1 MGPKLTRAATS
12 APSATGAKRKIPLS
26 DSSARKRARTYDARS
41 LVVQGSDAA
50 LSKTGELDVSAFVAS
65 REFEIRAL
73 EAGIR
78 NSKAALA
85 SRAFQQV
92 PRNLRRRTASHN
104 VKRVPSR
111 LRARA
116 RREMIEDNTP
126 TVTARRRKPTKLLRL
141 RLETARRLQ
150 NLNSR
155 SKARRAARKAAGLF
169 RDPALEVE
177 VEGDGDNKKSKP
189 SHDINI
195 APRIP
200 KIKKNRLS
208 HPEKPQ
214 SKFKKRQRCKSWL
227 PTHMFHAKRAHMTSP
242 KEPLWR
248 FVIPLSPTEKSYRPT
263 HRASGARGAVVW
275 DMSYISTIGLEGV
288 EASLEGLFRALGVC
302 GEEAWGNKGRKWR
315 TGTRSLEVWLFERE
329 VEAEEGGSGRPI
341 APVTLVWCVEKTAK
355 TSGDG
360 DVEMPDAGKKL
371 KKPRRKMFLR
381 VHPSAFLQVWEELL
395 KAAKLQNPQVMIE
408 DLRFDIGS
416 IDVTGP
422 AATEILLAAL
432 KPIPPSE
439 GEKWPEGSPEATW
452 DSLSGLT
459 NAASLPQNAVLA
471 FNISDPRLRHPLRTT
486 QPPTSES
493 CLNELAITLSSWTP
507 DSTQLKPDIFSRPA
521 RLTASRLLPSQK
533 AINRRKSLANPGEY
547 PSPKPTD
554 PCIPVLILASRPKS
568 LSNGGNSQGTY
579 TVLLPWK
586 CVVPVWYSAMYYPLS
601 SGGNPRF
608 GGLLEKQ
615 QLAFESGEPWFP
627 GDFPGTNA
635 GWAWE
640 IRERDIRR
648 GEWERKPKGKRVEY
662 DSIDIGGLKKGEI
675 GEGWACDWE
684 RLVKPDIPISD
695 GERSKP
701 DSTTIVEVKKDALTA
716 DKTNKRETSKGGGK
730 KKEKRKNTSTPS
742 TSTSTYTHTKP
753 SPPPLH
759 IHHLPPLLASTI
771 LKIKTTQKSPAN
783 LPARLQSL
791 LIHPALATVNL
802 TLINRG
808 TPIPR
813 ARLYRLPTTNP
824 SLRNEWLALL
834 HPSARTPSAQKQ
846 SKKQNQQQ
854 AILAQNSSKLLP
866 TNLSADPEPAAHLP
880 MPGEEDL
887 IGFVTTG
894 NFNLGQ
900 GRGTGVASV
909 LVQRVGVY
917 DGSSSNLEGTA
928 GPSSGDSDISG
939 ITRVRMNGKGTTG
952 VKRHMFS
959 REYLSRV
966 CIVRSA
972 GERVGRLGVWEV
984 M

>member
-1 MGPKLTRAATS
+1 MGPKKTRT
-12 APSATGAKRKIPLS
+12 TTTTTTTTKKRKTPPS
-26 DSSARKRARTYDARS
+26 NSTARKRARTYDART
-41 LVVQGSDAA
+41 LAVQSSDAA
-50 LSKTGELDVSAFVAS
+50 LSKTGELDVSAFVAA

-150 NLNSR
+150 NLNAR
-155 SKARRAARKAAGLF
+155 SKARRALKKAAVSAQA
-169 RDPALEVE
+169 PAIAME
-177 VEGDGDNKKSKP
+177 VEGDAGAEGAKTKP
-189 SHDINI
+189 PHDINI
-195 APRIP
+195 APRVP

-208 HPEKPQ
+208 HPERPQ
-214 SKFKKRQRCKSWL
+214 SKFKKRQRCKTWL

-248 FVIPLSPTEKSYRPT
+248 FAVPLSPTEKSYRPT
-263 HRASGARGAVVW
+263 HRASGARGAVAW

-288 EASLEGLFRALGVC
+288 EGSLEGLFRALGVG

-315 TGTRSLEVWLFERE
+315 AGTRSLEVWLFERDG
-329 VEAEEGGSGRPI
+329 EGGGGGWKRPI
-341 APVTLVWCVEKTAK
+341 APVTLIWCVEKTD
-355 TSGDG
+355 GDG
-360 DVEMPDAGKKL
+360 NIEMVDAGRKA

-395 KAAKLQNPQVMIE
+395 KAAKLQSQQVMVE

-416 IDVTGP
+416 IEITGP
-422 AATEILLAAL
+422 GATETLLAAL
-432 KPIPPSE
+432 QPIPLSD
-439 GEKWPEGSPEATW
+439 GKKWPEGSPEATW
-452 DSLSGLT
+452 ASLAGLT
-459 NAASLPQNAVLA
+459 NAASLPQNALLA
-471 FNISDPRLRHPLRTT
+471 FNISDPRLRHPPLTVK
-486 QPPTSES
+486 PPASES
-493 CLNELAITLSSWTP
+493 YLSELAVLLSTWNP

-547 PSPKPTD
+547 PSPKPSD
-554 PCIPVLILASRPKS
+554 PDIPVLVIASRPKS
-568 LSNGGNSQGTY
+568 ISKGGNSQGTY

-586 CVVPVWYSAMYYPLS
+586 CVVPVWYSIMYYPLS

-608 GGLLEKQ
+608 GGLLEQQ
-615 QLAFESGEPWFP
+615 QLAFECGEPWFP
-627 GDFPGTNA
+627 GDYPGTNA

-640 IRERDIRR
+640 MREREIRR
-648 GEWERKPKGKRVEY
+648 GEWERKPKQKRVAY
-662 DSIDIGGLKKGEI
+662 DSIDLGGGKKGEI
-675 GEGWACDWE
+675 GQGWSCDWE
-684 RLVKPDIPISD
+684 RLVRPITPKSEEVKAKTEATATVSETEEQTQEAEKQETGVCD
-695 GERSKP
+695 GE
-701 DSTTIVEVKKDALTA
+701 A
-716 DKTNKRETSKGGGK
+716 KGK
-730 KKEKRKNTSTPS
+730 QRKHKS
-742 TSTSTYTHTKP
+742 TSSSTACTYVHTKP
-753 SPPPLH
+753 PPPPLH
-759 IHHLPPLLASTI
+759 IHQLPHPTASTI
-771 LKIKTTQKSPAN
+771 LRIKTTKKPTAK
-783 LPARLQSL
+783 LPTPFQSL
-791 LIHPALATVNL
+791 LTHPALATVSL
-802 TLINRG
+802 TLLNRG
-808 TPIPR
+808 TPTPR

-834 HPSARTPSAQKQ
+834 GPSAPTPSSQKQ
-846 SKKQNQQQ
+846 SKKQKQKPQ
-854 AILAQNSSKLLP
+854 AAAALAQDSSRQLP

-894 NFNLGQ
+894 NYNLAA
-900 GRGTGVASV
+900 GRGTGVASI
-909 LVQRVGVY
+909 LVERVGVY
-917 DGSSSNLEGTA
+917 DGSDVEKLGGSSSEESG
-928 GPSSGDSDISG
+928 GSGDGDG
-939 ITRVRMNGKGTTG
+939 IARAKGNGKGG
-952 VKRHMFS
+952 GFS
-959 REYLSRV
+959 QEYLARV
-966 CIVRSA
+966 CIIRSA

-984 M
+984 V

>member
-1 MGPKLTRAATS
+1 MGPKPARATS
-12 APSATGAKRKIPLS
+12 SSTRTTTTKRKTPAS
-26 DSSARKRARTYDARS
+26 DPSARKRARTYDART
-41 LVVQGSDAA
+41 LAVQSSDAA
-50 LSKTGELDVSAFVAS
+50 LSKTGELDVSAFVAA

-85 SRAFQQV
+85 SRAFQKV

-155 SKARRAARKAAGLF
+155 SKARRAAKKASASSQG
-169 RDPALEVE
+169 PASEK
-177 VEGDGDNKKSKP
+177 GDGKGTEKKAT
-189 SHDINI
+189 HDVNI
-195 APRIP
+195 APRVP

-214 SKFKKRQRCKSWL
+214 SKFKKRQRCKTWL

-248 FVIPLSPTEKSYRPT
+248 FVVPLSPTEKSYRPT
-263 HRASGARGAVVW
+263 HRASGARGAVAW

-288 EASLEGLFRALGVC
+288 EASLEGLFRGLGVVS

-315 TGTRSLEVWLFERE
+315 AGTRSLEVWLFERE
-329 VEAEEGGSGRPI
+329 GEGGGKGRPI
-341 APVTLVWCVEKTAK
+341 APVTLVWCVEKTD
-355 TSGDG
+355 GDG
-360 DVEMPDAGKKL
+360 DVEMVDAGAKPKKR
-371 KKPRRKMFLR
+371 RRKMFLR

-395 KAAKLQNPQVMIE
+395 KAAKLQSPQVMVE

-416 IDVTGP
+416 IDITGP
-422 AATEILLAAL
+422 GATETLLAAL
-432 KPIPPSE
+432 EPIPPSD
-439 GEKWPEGSPEATW
+439 GKKWPEGSPEATW
-452 DSLSGLT
+452 GLLAGLT
-459 NAASLPQNAVLA
+459 NAASLPQNALLA
-471 FNISDPRLRHPLRTT
+471 FNIADPRLHHPPRTIK
-486 QPPTSES
+486 PPTSEPYS
-493 CLNELAITLSSWTP
+493 NELAVLLSSWSP

-533 AINRRKSLANPGEY
+533 AINRRKSMANPGEY

-554 PCIPVLILASRPKS
+554 PHIPVLILASRPKS
-568 LSNGGNSQGTY
+568 LSKGGNSQGTY

-586 CVVPVWYSAMYYPLS
+586 CVVPVWYSIMYYPMS

-615 QLAFESGEPWFP
+615 QLAFECGEPWFP
-627 GDFPGTNA
+627 GDYPGTNA

-640 IRERDIRR
+640 MREREIRR
-648 GEWERKPKGKRVEY
+648 REWERKPTQKRVAY
-662 DSIDIGGLKKGEI
+662 DSIDLGGAKKGEI
-675 GEGWACDWE
+675 GQGWACDWE
-684 RLVKPDIPISD
+684 RLIQSSTPKSEEVQAKPEDSTSVVEKEEQTKTAEKSNQQEASE
-695 GERSKP
+695 GERKKKDKQLKDKSTS
-701 DSTTIVEVKKDALTA
+701 STT
-716 DKTNKRETSKGGGK
+716 
-730 KKEKRKNTSTPS
+730 
-742 TSTSTYTHTKP
+742 TYSYSHTKP
-753 SPPPLH
+753 TPPPLH
-759 IHHLPPLLASTI
+759 IHHLPPSTAFTI
-771 LKIKTTQKSPAN
+771 LKIRTTQKSPTN
-783 LPARLQSL
+783 LPTFLQSL
-791 LIHPALATVNL
+791 LAHPTLATVNL

-808 TPIPR
+808 TPTPR

-834 HPSARTPSAQKQ
+834 SPSAPTPSAQKQ
-846 SKKQNQQQ
+846 SKQKQRQ
-854 AILAQNSSKLLP
+854 AMVVQTSSKLLP

-894 NFNLGQ
+894 NYNLAA
-900 GRGTGVASV
+900 GRGTGIASV
-909 LVQRVGVY
+909 LVDRVRVY
-917 DGSSSNLEGTA
+917 DGPGFGDLGDSSS
-928 GPSSGDSDISG
+928 SGESG
-939 ITRVRMNGKGTTG
+939 GSARVNGGRG
-952 VKRHMFS
+952 GMS
-959 REYLSRV
+959 REKLARV

-984 M
+984 A

>member
-1 MGPKLTRAATS
+1 MGPKQTRTT
-12 APSATGAKRKIPLS
+12 TGTTTTTAKKRKTPQP
-26 DSSARKRARTYDARS
+26 DSSARKRARTYDARK
-41 LVVQGSDAA
+41 LAVQSSDAA
-50 LSKTGELDVSAFVAS
+50 LSKTGELDVSAFVAV

-150 NLNSR
+150 NLNAS
-155 SKARRAARKAAGLF
+155 SKARRAAKKAAVSAQT
-169 RDPALEVE
+169 PAIEME
-177 VEGDGDNKKSKP
+177 VEGNADADSTKTKP
-189 SHDINI
+189 THDINI

-214 SKFKKRQRCKSWL
+214 SKFKKRQRCKTWL

-248 FVIPLSPTEKSYRPT
+248 FVVPLNPTEKSYRPT
-263 HRASGARGAVVW
+263 HRASGARGAVAW

-288 EASLEGLFRALGVC
+288 EANLEGLFRALGVD

-315 TGTRSLEVWLFERE
+315 VGTRSLEVWLFERDG
-329 VEAEEGGSGRPI
+329 EGGGEGKRPI
-341 APVTLVWCVEKTAK
+341 APVTLIWCVEKTDR
-355 TSGDG
+355 DG
-360 DVEMPDAGKKL
+360 NIEMVDAGKKA
-371 KKPRRKMFLR
+371 KKPKRKMFLR

-395 KAAKLQNPQVMIE
+395 KAAKLQSPQVMVE

-416 IDVTGP
+416 IDITGP
-422 AATEILLAAL
+422 GATETLLAVL
-432 KPIPPSE
+432 RPLPPSD
-439 GEKWPEGSPEATW
+439 GEKWLEGSPEATW
-452 DSLSGLT
+452 DSLAGLT
-459 NAASLPQNAVLA
+459 NAASLPQNALLA
-471 FNISDPRLRHPLRTT
+471 FNISDPRLRHPPRTVK
-486 QPPTSES
+486 PPTSES
-493 CLNELAITLSSWTP
+493 CLNELAVLLSTWNV

-554 PCIPVLILASRPKS
+554 PRIPVLVIASRPKS
-568 LSNGGNSQGTY
+568 ISKGGNSQGTY

-586 CVVPVWYSAMYYPLS
+586 CVVPVWYSIMYYPLS

-608 GGLLEKQ
+608 GGLLEQQ
-615 QLAFESGEPWFP
+615 QLAFERGEPWFP
-627 GDFPGTNA
+627 GDYPGTNA

-640 IRERDIRR
+640 MREREIRR
-648 GEWERKPKGKRVEY
+648 AEWERKPKQKRVAY
-662 DSIDIGGLKKGEI
+662 DSIDLGGAKKGEI
-675 GEGWACDWE
+675 GQGWSCDWE
-684 RLVKPDIPISD
+684 RLVRPVTPEPEEIKAKAEATTTAIETEEQTQGPEKSD
-695 GERSKP
+695 QQETGDGDGKVKDKQRKHKSTA
-701 DSTTIVEVKKDALTA
+701 STTTA
-716 DKTNKRETSKGGGK
+716 CTC
-730 KKEKRKNTSTPS
+730 
-742 TSTSTYTHTKP
+742 THTKP
-753 SPPPLH
+753 PPPPLH
-759 IHHLPPLLASTI
+759 IHHLPPLTASAI
-771 LKIKTTQKSPAN
+771 LKIKTTKKPPTK
-783 LPARLQSL
+783 LPPGLQPL
-791 LIHPALATVNL
+791 LTHPALATVNL
-802 TLINRG
+802 TLLTRG
-808 TPIPR
+808 TPTPR

-824 SLRNEWLALL
+824 SLRNEWISLL
-834 HPSARTPSAQKQ
+834 SPSAPTPSAQKQ
-846 SKKQNQQQ
+846 GKKKKQQPQ
-854 AILAQNSSKLLP
+854 AALAQDSSKQLP

-894 NFNLGQ
+894 NYNLAAGK
-900 GRGTGVASV
+900 GTGVASI
-909 LVQRVGVY
+909 LVDRVGVY
-917 DGSSSNLEGTA
+917 DGSGFDNLGGSASEE
-928 GPSSGDSDISG
+928 SSG
-939 ITRVRMNGKGTTG
+939 R
-952 VKRHMFS
+952 FS
-959 REYLSRV
+959 REYMARV

-984 M
+984 V